1 MGMSS
6 ALSVSLTSLS
16 AALVIPVRQIIT
28 WLLDIRGAD
37 QTRLSGVSLSN
48 ATHSDLEQMRSALF
62 EHGVIVMPDQNLTPT
77 DHIKLAEF
85 LSDIDVNRFFT
96 PVSNY
101 PVVAEVRTS
110 ADQSAV
116 IGGTWHTYHSYD
128 QAPAMCSI
136 LSARQLPPYGG
147 DAHFASTAAAYRA
160 M

>member
-1 MGMSS
+1 MS
-6 ALSVSLTSLS
+6 AWVTEKM
-16 AALVIPVRQIIT
+16 AGHC
-28 WLLDIRGAD
+28 GA
-37 QTRLSGVSLSN
+37 RLSGVSLSN

-62 EHGVIVMPDQNLTPT
+62 EHGIIVMPDQNLTPT

-116 IGGTWHTYHSYD
+116 IGGTWHTDHSYD

-147 DAHFASTAAAYRA
+147 DTHFASTAAAYRA